1 MSFNLA
7 SMLTESS
14 LAKPEH
20 FVCRTVDADITY
32 RELDESS
39 GRLAAALLAQGYA
52 RGQRVAV
59 QLPNVPEFL
68 TAYFGI
74 LKAGLVMVPMNPL
87 LTRPEWEHQIADSGA
102 RLHLTDPAQ
111 VSVLVAAAAQVADT
125 ADTEADDPAVII
137 YTSGTTGRPKGAE
150 LSHFQLHMACT
161 TSAEAFGVLEDDV
174 TLAALP
180 LFHIY
185 GLNSSINS
193 VVHYGRTMSLL
204 RKFEVG
210 PVLDA
215 MERHGVSIT
224 LGVPTMYH
232 ALLNADLG
240 DRKLS
245 RFRVG
250 SSGGASMPEAV
261 MRAFE
266 ERFGVTIL
274 EGFGMSETGGAG
286 FLNRAGDRRV
296 GSIGKPLWGVR
307 ARIADEAGNPAG
319 TGPANIGELQVKGH
333 VVMKGYHGDAEAT
346 AETVVDGWL
355 RTGDLGYVDDDGFF
369 FVVDR
374 SKDLIIRGGFN
385 VYPREVEEVL
395 YRHPAVSE
403 AAVVGRPDE
412 RLGEEVVAILV
423 LRPGIA
429 EADVDTDEIT
439 AFCRESLAPY
449 KGPREIRFVAALPKN
464 AAGKILK
471 RELRAG

>member
-1 MSFNLA
+1 VTAL
-7 SMLTESS
+7 
-14 LAKPEH
+14 
-20 FVCRTVDADITY
+20 VDAVD
-32 RELDESS
+32 
-39 GRLAAALLAQGYA
+39 
-52 RGQRVAV
+52 
-59 QLPNVPEFL
+59 
-68 TAYFGI
+68 
-74 LKAGLVMVPMNPL
+74 
-87 LTRPEWEHQIADSGA
+87 
-102 RLHLTDPAQ
+102 
-111 VSVLVAAAAQVADT
+111 QVADT
-125 ADTEADDPAVII
+125 AETSADDTAVII

-150 LSHFQLHMACT
+150 LSHFQLHMSCT
-161 TSAEAFGVLEDDV
+161 VSSEAFGVLPDDV

-193 VVHYGRTMSLL
+193 VIRFGRTMSLL
-204 RKFEVG
+204 LRFEVG

-232 ALLNADLG
+232 ALLNADPG
-240 DRKLS
+240 ERKLS
-245 RFRVG
+245 RFRIG

-261 MRAFE
+261 MTAFE

-286 FLNRAGDRRV
+286 FLNQTGDRRV

-307 ARIADEAGNPAG
+307 ARIADEAGNPVG
-319 TGPANIGELQVKGH
+319 TGPEHVGELQMKGH
-333 VVMKGYHGDAEAT
+333 VVMKGYHDDPEAT

-355 RTGDLGYVDDDGFF
+355 HTGDLAYVDDDGFYYI
-369 FVVDR
+369 VDR

-403 AAVVGRPDE
+403 AAVVGRADE
-412 RLGEEVVAILV
+412 RLGEEVVAVIV
-423 LRPGIA
+423 ARAGAVPDP
-429 EADVDTDEIT
+429 EEIV

-449 KGPREIRFVAALPKN
+449 KCPHEIRFVDALPKN
-464 AAGKILK
+464 ASGKILK
-471 RELRAG
+471 RDLRESLKGAPS